1 MTNPKYRFWLEDKQ
15 YMVYSDSFT
24 VCFVDMDTMETKEM
38 GKGTGYIPKSGIKMD
53 YTGLNDANGKPIY
66 FGDIVSKTNS
76 WSEDVSLVSSFDGEA
91 FLNRICDGA
100 FPLNEFVKCY
110 VVGNKYEDG
119 LLFEKYLNIKAEKLK
134 GITNKDQVEEYSLAV
149 APTTYTRQ
157 RGNTYFKQ
165 DDSGDNATLSLVF
178 KNNNRYK
185 IGKVNYDVAEE
196 SADMMEKILLLE
208 DGKENISEYGL
219 ANILYQICN
228 GYYNLIEKYIKEEY
242 KDYIIVTDNP
252 CYTLMFDDKDNNTIL
267 KAEFTPYFGE
277 VFKRYKNGLSI
288 MECKIEGFDE
298 SQNKTIYLDN
308 KGIAEAIET
317 INSILDAYKEKGG
330 NV

>member
-1 MTNPKYRFWLEDKQ
+1 MNNSKYRFWLEDKQ

-53 YTGLNDANGKPIY
+53 YTGFNDANGKPIY

-76 WSEDVSLVSSFDGEA
+76 WSEDVSLVSSFGGEA
-91 FLNRICDGA
+91 FLNRIYDGA
-100 FPLNEFVKCY
+100 FPLDKFVECY
-110 VVGNKYEDG
+110 VVGNKYEDN
-119 LLFEKYLNIKAEKLK
+119 LLFEKYLNMKVEKLK
-134 GITNKDQVEEYSLAV
+134 GTTNKYQVKEYSLAV
-149 APTTYTRQ
+149 EPTTYTRQ
-157 RGNTYFKQ
+157 RGYTYFKPE
-165 DDSGDNATLSLVF
+165 DSEDNATLSLVF

-196 SADMMEKILLLE
+196 SADMMERILMLE
-208 DGKENISEYGL
+208 NDEETISEYGL
-219 ANILYQICN
+219 SNILYQICN

-242 KDYIIVTDNP
+242 KDYIIVLNNVW
-252 CYTLMFDDKDNNTIL
+252 YTLMFDDKDNNTIL
-267 KAEFTPYFGE
+267 KAKFTPYSGE
-277 VFKRYKNGLSI
+277 VFKRYKDGLAI

>member
-1 MTNPKYRFWLEDKQ
+1 MTNSSYRFWLEDKQ

-53 YTGLNDANGKPIY
+53 YTGFNDANGKPIY

-119 LLFEKYLNIKAEKLK
+119 LLFEKYLNIKTEKLK
-134 GITNKDQVEEYSLAV
+134 GVTNKDQVEEYSLAV
-149 APTTYTRQ
+149 EPTTYTRQ

-165 DDSGDNATLSLVF
+165 DDSGENATLSLVF

-196 SADMMEKILLLE
+196 SADMLEKILLLE
-208 DGKENISEYGL
+208 DEKENISEYGL

-242 KDYIIVTDNP
+242 KDCIIVTDNP

-277 VFKRYKNGLSI
+277 VFKRYKGGLAI

>member
-1 MTNPKYRFWLEDKQ
+1 MINSSYRFWLEDKR

-24 VCFVDMDTMETKEM
+24 VCFVDMDTMETKEI

-53 YTGLNDANGKPIY
+53 YTGFNDANGKPIY

-91 FLNRICDGA
+91 FLNRICDGV

-134 GITNKDQVEEYSLAV
+134 GVTNKDQVEEYSLAV
-149 APTTYTRQ
+149 EPTTYTRQ

-196 SADMMEKILLLE
+196 SADMLEKILLLE
-208 DGKENISEYGL
+208 DEKENISEYGL

-228 GYYNLIEKYIKEEY
+228 GYYNLIEKHIKGEY

-277 VFKRYKNGLSI
+277 VFKRYKGGLAI
-288 MECKIEGFDE
+288 MECKINGFDE

>member
-1 MTNPKYRFWLEDKQ
+1 
-15 YMVYSDSFT
+15 MVYSDSFT
-24 VCFVDMDTMETKEM
+24 VCFVDMDTMETKET

-134 GITNKDQVEEYSLAV
+134 GVTNKDQVEEYSLAV
-149 APTTYTRQ
+149 EPTTYTRQ

-165 DDSGDNATLSLVF
+165 DDSGENATLSLVF

-208 DGKENISEYGL
+208 DGKENISEHGL

-228 GYYNLIEKYIKEEY
+228 GYYNLIENHIKGEY

-277 VFKRYKNGLSI
+277 VFKRYKSGLAI